1 MEADPGPCSDGYKR
15 WHFSKEEGTCVPFT
29 YGGCGGNLNR
39 FKKFNSCVD
48 FCSAAVEKY
57 RGSLPTT
64 THDPNAII
72 VPRPGGATD
81 CQAEKIEC
89 QLLNC
94 PYGLQKSVDGRG
106 CHVCSCYDP
115 CERMRCPEETQCAVD
130 LTSGSRGDLL
140 RLEAKA
146 DGGRW
151 VAVLRPIASECQD
164 ECQNDSGCHG
174 DRKCCHNG
182 CAFSC
187 ASPVPEEGAVPAYR
201 PPVTT
206 PAAKTPPPARRKSSP
221 GDAGVGG
228 SLPATTP
235 RPIPSCLGGSAP
247 LVLPRAVGWPRP
259 SVTWWRG
266 SNMLPLSSPQ
276 FEHYRHGVLVI
287 RRVTLPSLGPY
298 TCQVYN
304 GRGKAKS
311 HTVVLHALGPVHSL
325 EAPGGYSGLPGLSR
339 PGNPYQYPGNLRPF
353 LKYVVSPPEAPPE
366 TTSARPDVS
375 TTLFPAILPSN
386 RPFWPPYLSRPGVS
400 KPDTTTTTTTT
411 TTTARPYI
419 EPLRATIRIN
429 ATEFAP
435 QSTIRIPC
443 EVSGFPT
450 PRLTWFKDDVEVTS
464 TGRFSVEER
473 LVGALGRH
481 GADRVDLS
489 DPAWQVV
496 SQLLV
501 PVAVNGF
508 QSANLRP
515 DDYYSPP
522 EERST
527 TPSAETPASSP
538 SPAPPT
544 DAPVTSRVDL
554 TTPSDEPSLLSRP
567 IPMSILHSLGFS
579 GSAQLLVESPTEPH
593 AEESKPE
600 PAAALPPN
608 PEQSTQAPA
617 LDANEGHFETHP
629 KPTSV
634 EGLQE
639 TSEGTHQRNEEE
651 GAPTDTPDDADDT
664 GISEEYPVTLSKNDT
679 AATTDVDGTIMPF
692 FGTTIPS
699 GRLSTESIPT
709 ADNGAYTSAST
720 DYSDIT
726 TNAPSIA
733 TGFSNTPSISTD
745 YTDTLSMSTENS
757 DTTSTAT
764 DAYTDEDSEHTGFTT
779 EYDNTPY
786 DTTVL
791 SSDMTTHI
799 TTETPNSISQTNIV
813 TENFYVV
820 TEQARISAEV
830 PWTFAESTAM
840 ISDRGMAPEEE
851 NSVIEEYEGLG
862 ENSGTTTEDFP
873 VLSTDSD
880 ISTGS
885 AEMITVHPHDFDL
898 DKEISGMTLGFG
910 TTTETYDVTSSYGI
924 EGEIPDVITQNDD
937 MAAVIHDLTI
947 DYKDETT
954 EDPELPAEGSS
965 DAAGNPIANIVTT
978 TTDILTDTTG
988 TSTEKTINDIVKG
1001 TGTSKDSA
1009 IITSAEPT
1017 ISINTNRITLT
1028 PSSIEMTTENVS
1040 SISETTVYTSEP
1052 IVAFHHPSESNI
1064 YVDEGAQTPS
1074 DAMAHSSGPFA
1085 EVTPHR
1091 GQAIESS
1098 KWEGVRGETGSQDP
1112 LGQEEG
1118 AFGQEEQ
1125 EEPSFHAI
1133 LTPQPSTERMNPD
1146 LFSNLFFPG
1155 NPQDSE
1161 APAMGTIVDLFDI
1174 RNPLRPV
1181 IRPPF
1186 PDFFGIDGPLLR
1198 PDLQLVSCD
1207 DGNIECVHWARGG
1220 GCACAPGR
1228 ARRQCEWQ
1236 MYVQETCPRSC
1247 GLCP

>member
-1 MEADPGPCSDGYKR
+1 MLSNYK
-15 WHFSKEEGTCVPFT
+15 W
-29 YGGCGGNLNR
+29 Y
-39 FKKFNSCVD
+39 
-48 FCSAAVEKY
+48 
-57 RGSLPTT
+57 
-64 THDPNAII
+64 
-72 VPRPGGATD
+72 
-81 CQAEKIEC
+81 
-89 QLLNC
+89 
-94 PYGLQKSVDGRG
+94 
-106 CHVCSCYDP
+106 
-115 CERMRCPEETQCAVD
+115 
-130 LTSGSRGDLL
+130 
-140 RLEAKA
+140 
-146 DGGRW
+146 
-151 VAVLRPIASECQD
+151 IASTYLHAIRLAELYEQENSNTYTNTPSTATEYTNMPNIATECT
-164 ECQNDSGCHG
+164 N
-174 DRKCCHNG
+174 
-182 CAFSC
+182 
-187 ASPVPEEGAVPAYR
+187 
-201 PPVTT
+201 T
-206 PAAKTPPPARRKSSP
+206 PIITSEYTNTPSI
-221 GDAGVGG
+221 
-228 SLPATTP
+228 ATEYTNTP
-235 RPIPSCLGGSAP
+235 SIATEYANIPSIA
-247 LVLPRAVGWPRP
+247 
-259 SVTWWRG
+259 T
-266 SNMLPLSSPQ
+266 
-276 FEHYRHGVLVI
+276 
-287 RRVTLPSLGPY
+287 
-298 TCQVYN
+298 
-304 GRGKAKS
+304 
-311 HTVVLHALGPVHSL
+311 
-325 EAPGGYSGLPGLSR
+325 
-339 PGNPYQYPGNLRPF
+339 
-353 LKYVVSPPEAPPE
+353 KY
-366 TTSARPDVS
+366 
-375 TTLFPAILPSN
+375 
-386 RPFWPPYLSRPGVS
+386 
-400 KPDTTTTTTTT
+400 
-411 TTTARPYI
+411 
-419 EPLRATIRIN
+419 
-429 ATEFAP
+429 
-435 QSTIRIPC
+435 
-443 EVSGFPT
+443 
-450 PRLTWFKDDVEVTS
+450 
-464 TGRFSVEER
+464 
-473 LVGALGRH
+473 
-481 GADRVDLS
+481 
-489 DPAWQVV
+489 
-496 SQLLV
+496 
-501 PVAVNGF
+501 
-508 QSANLRP
+508 
-515 DDYYSPP
+515 
-522 EERST
+522 
-527 TPSAETPASSP
+527 
-538 SPAPPT
+538 
-544 DAPVTSRVDL
+544 
-554 TTPSDEPSLLSRP
+554 
-567 IPMSILHSLGFS
+567 
-579 GSAQLLVESPTEPH
+579 
-593 AEESKPE
+593 
-600 PAAALPPN
+600 
-608 PEQSTQAPA
+608 
-617 LDANEGHFETHP
+617 
-629 KPTSV
+629 
-634 EGLQE
+634 
-639 TSEGTHQRNEEE
+639 
-651 GAPTDTPDDADDT
+651 
-664 GISEEYPVTLSKNDT
+664 
-679 AATTDVDGTIMPF
+679 
-692 FGTTIPS
+692 
-699 GRLSTESIPT
+699 
-709 ADNGAYTSAST
+709 
-720 DYSDIT
+720 

-733 TGFSNTPSISTD
+733 TEYTNIPNIATEYTNTPNIATEYTNIPSIANEYTNIPSIATEYTNIATEYTNTPSITSEYTNTPSIGTEYTNTSNIATEYTNIPSIATESTNIPIIATESINIPSIATE
-745 YTDTLSMSTENS
+745 YTNTTSVATNYANIATENTNTLSTASEHTNIANEYIDESSMSTEYTNTPS
-757 DTTSTAT
+757 MSVEYTNTPNIAT
-764 DAYTDEDSEHTGFTT
+764 DYTNVPSSATVNIDMPSTSKMSSDPPNTTIVYIDIFTEFTNITGIFSTSAYTDEDSEHTGFTT

-851 NSVIEEYEGLG
+851 NSSVIEEYEGLG

-910 TTTETYDVTSSYGI
+910 TTTETYDVTGSYGI

-937 MAAVIHDLTI
+937 MAAVIYDLTI

-1040 SISETTVYTSEP
+1040 SISETTIYTSEP